1 MMIDEKLKTYHALL
15 LKWQDKINLISPTT
29 IEKAWLRHFDDSMQ
43 LVDLLPE
50 NTKTLF
56 DLGSGAGFPGL
67 VLAIQRPDINV
78 HLVESDQKKCSF
90 LKTVSR
96 ETSTP
101 VAVHTARIESVN
113 IEVIPD
119 VVTARA
125 LASLDKLFHYSFHW
139 IEKNPHLVLIFPKGE
154 KMRDEIQ
161 EAEQSWSFDYETRK
175 SKTDK
180 FATIVVCKNV
190 RQK

>member
-29 IEKAWLRHFDDSMQ
+29 IEKAWLRHFDDSIQ

-96 ETSTP
+96 ETNTP

-113 IEVIPD
+113 IEVVPD

-125 LASLDKLFHYSFHW
+125 LASLDKLFHYSFQW
-139 IEKNPHLVLIFPKGE
+139 IEKNPHLVLILPKGE
-154 KMRDEIQ
+154 KMRNEIQ
-161 EAEQSWSFDYETRK
+161 KAEQSWSFDYETRK
-175 SKTDK
+175 SKTDN